1 VLDAHG
7 AGIPLV
13 VDPVM
18 YAKGGHALLKR
29 EAVETLKRRLIV
41 HAAILTPNL
50 PEAEA
55 LSGRTIHTAE
65 EMRHAA
71 QTMLTLG
78 CNAVLL
84 KGGHLDG
91 NRLVDVLATDD
102 GVQVFESLR
111 IETRSTHGTGCTLA
125 SAIAAGLAQGLDL
138 VAAVARARAYVRRA
152 IETAP
157 GFGGGHGPLNHAHTV
172 PDAPV

>member
-1 VLDAHG
+1 
-7 AGIPLV
+7 
-13 VDPVM
+13 
-18 YAKGGHALLKR
+18 
-29 EAVETLKRRLIV
+29 
-41 HAAILTPNL
+41 
-50 PEAEA
+50 
-55 LSGRTIHTAE
+55 
-65 EMRHAA
+65 
-71 QTMLTLG
+71 MLTLG

-125 SAIAAGLAQGLDL
+125 SAIAVGLAQGLDL
-138 VAAVARARAYVRRA
+138 VASVVRARAYVRRA

-157 GFGGGHGPLNHAHTV
+157 NFGAGHGPLNHAHTV
-172 PDAPV
+172 PDSRV